1 MPLELLDL
9 PNEVILASLVL
20 LPLSDLA
27 SCFRVGNRTLS
38 QLILTSPAIQYRVEQ
53 EAAGVIENPAFVET
67 TKPISYRREALRAR
81 EDRWLGFSPAAR
93 QSMKLPVKWADT
105 DIQLYDVAADT
116 FAIAHTTK
124 VEVLHTFRDG
134 PSGWQT
140 FDATKPILS
149 FYIASE
155 WDMIV
160 LLTISMSVSDPALQ
174 VIEAQLMQLSTNL
187 PHPAAGR
194 QTFVLANVPLSHDL
208 PDVQMDVVDT
218 ALAISIYYF
227 DLEDVDSRRHNCLY
241 LVDWQ
246 SGNSLLAKPFSISS
260 QIFCFLH
267 VTVLVVASPETH
279 CLNTS
284 LFEGHDFPLLVS
296 FKLPALKSSHSLI
309 WEDIECHGR
318 WQPSPHADDL
328 HGSSR
333 RTNFI
338 PDPKQS
344 MFFFS
349 FEIVDE
355 NEEDDVDSVL
365 VLISRARLLEIVLST
380 YQNYFPRPQPHG
392 SRLLEVPFAT
402 WGPKCSLWLRATDIG
417 GNPIT
422 GQVGQ
427 RFVSI
432 KTAPGDPAP
441 IRILDFNPRTVQRV
455 QRLLESSP
463 RPTTGRVEMQN
474 ATLRIVEPDVDAP
487 PGWEHFQFMGFDE
500 RIVSEMAYVETTS
513 KKLFKYDTVHIN
525 NENIL
530 GEVWS
535 SVDGDEP
542 GTLDILHFG

>member
-53 EAAGVIENPAFVET
+53 QAAGVIENPAFVET

-93 QSMKLPVKWADT
+93 QSVKLPVKWEDADT
-105 DIQLYDVAADT
+105 KFYDVAADT

-134 PSGWQT
+134 SSGWKT
-140 FDATKPILS
+140 FDAMKPILS
-149 FYIASE
+149 FCIASE
-155 WDMIV
+155 SDMIV
-160 LLTISMSVSDPALQ
+160 LLTLSISASDPAMQ

-218 ALAISIYYF
+218 ALAISIHF
-227 DLEDVDSRRHNCLY
+227 LDLEDVDSRRDNCLY

-246 SGNSLLAKPFSISS
+246 SGNRLLAKPFSISS
-260 QIFCFLH
+260 HIFSFLH
-267 VTVLVVASPETH
+267 RTVLVVASPGTH
-279 CLNTS
+279 CLNAS
-284 LFEGHDFPLLVS
+284 LFEGRDFPLLVS

-309 WEDIECHGR
+309 WEDIECRGR
-318 WQPSPHADDL
+318 WQPSPDADDL

-338 PDPKQS
+338 PDREQS
-344 MFFFS
+344 MFLLT
-349 FEIVDE
+349 FEIADE

-402 WGPKCSLWLRATDIG
+402 WGPKCSLWLRTTDIE
-417 GNPIT
+417 NPIT

-427 RFVSI
+427 RFASI
-432 KTAPGDPAP
+432 KTSPGDPEP

-463 RPTTGRVEMQN
+463 SPGRVEMQN
-474 ATLRIVEPDVDAP
+474 ATLRIVEPDVDAL
-487 PGWEHFQFMGFDE
+487 PGREHFDFTGMGFDE

-513 KKLFKYDTVHIN
+513 KELFKYDTVHIN

-530 GEVWS
+530 GEVWG
-535 SVDGDEP
+535 SVDGDGP